1 MAETRGSLLAKPGG
15 LRHIHVMILKPL
27 LVVNLLVAWS
37 LAAAPAK
44 LDTLTVGSETYHNV
58 TFMGA
63 NATDVYFTHSG
74 GIMNVKLKYLPPD
87 LQAKFNYDAKAAAAA
102 EQKQMEAD
110 ARYHTN
116 LAARIALQAVSE
128 ARAAQPPAAV
138 ENLAD
143 PISDK
148 SILGKRAPAL
158 VPETWVGV
166 KPELEGK
173 FVLVSFWAPWSAP
186 CRKGIPGLNAFQK
199 KFGNKLAVVG
209 LAQSPAADV
218 SDLTDPK
225 IEFANGIDSKGKVA
239 AAAAV
244 TSIPCVML
252 VNPRGVVLYQ
262 GHPAAL
268 TDAQLQAW
276 LAAGE

>member
-1 MAETRGSLLAKPGG
+1 
-15 LRHIHVMILKPL
+15 MIFKPL
-27 LVVNLLVAWS
+27 VVLNLLFAFS
-37 LAAAPAK
+37 LVAAPAK
-44 LDTLTVGSETYHNV
+44 LDTLTVGSETYKDV
-58 TFMGA
+58 TFLGA

-74 GIMNVKLKYLPPD
+74 GIMNVKLRYLPPD
-87 LQAKFNYDAKAAAAA
+87 LQAKFNYDPRAAAAA

-110 ARYHTN
+110 VRYHTN
-116 LAARIALQAVSE
+116 LAARIAQQAVAES
-128 ARAAQPPAAV
+128 RAAQPPAPV

-148 SILGKRAPAL
+148 SLLGKRAPAMDA
-158 VPETWVGV
+158 ESWVGD

-186 CRKGIPGLNAFQK
+186 CRKGIPSLNAYQK

-209 LAQSPAADV
+209 LTQSPATEV
-218 SDLTDPK
+218 SDLTKPK
-225 IEFANGIDSKGKVA
+225 VEFANGIDSRGKVA
-239 AAAAV
+239 AAAGV

-252 VNPRGVVLYQ
+252 VNPKGVVLYQ